1 MNTMPVKKNTQLNEA
16 VEELFASYGT
26 MTVLFEV
33 TARLFR
39 KFHPPDTASVPNLD
53 TFGMSDHMRK
63 DIGLPPKS
71 DSPQRINPVVLHML
85 TRM

>member
-1 MNTMPVKKNTQLNEA
+1 MNAMPVKENNLLSEA
-16 VEELFASYGT
+16 VEELFASYGKR
-26 MTVLFEV
+26 TVLFEV

-39 KFHPPDTASVPNLD
+39 KFHPPDTVSVSNLD

-71 DSPQRINPVVLHML
+71 DSPQRINPVVFHML
-85 TRM
+85 TRK